1 MLCWALSTISSVSIF
16 FTGADCVLAMDD
28 GVVHREVRR
37 YIEKNMPWPVQD
49 ARITFPGHLPDL
61 SSLSERG
68 LSVEI
73 EKSGTGEYVGE
84 VPFNVRL
91 ADRQGQRRAFTV
103 RARIEVAR
111 DVVVADDTLAYNR
124 ILTAGD
130 VKVKRKWVRHLD
142 PKLISS
148 VEQVEGKMLVT
159 NVPAGGELTTYMLK
173 EPKLVKR
180 GEVVRL
186 QLDRGPIQIST
197 LAICEE
203 DGVRGALVK
212 IKNMSSHRIVYAKV
226 KGENHVVIDF

>member
-1 MLCWALSTISSVSIF
+1 
-16 FTGADCVLAMDD
+16 MDD
-28 GVVHREVRR
+28 DVVRREVRS
-37 YIEKNMPWPVQD
+37 YIEKNMPWSVQD
-49 ARITFPGHLPDL
+49 TRITFPGQLPDL

-68 LSVEI
+68 LRVEI

-91 ADRQGQRRAFTV
+91 TDRQGQRRSFTF

-130 VKVKRKWVRHLD
+130 VRVKRKWVRSMD
-142 PKLISS
+142 PKLVTS
-148 VEQVEGKMLVT
+148 VDQVEGKMLVT
-159 NVPAGGELTTYMLK
+159 NVPAGGEINTYMLK

-186 QLDRGPIQIST
+186 QLDRGAIQIST

-212 IKNMSSHRIVYAKV
+212 IKNMSSNRIVYAKV
-226 KGENHVVIDF
+226 KGEIHVVIDF

>member
-1 MLCWALSTISSVSIF
+1 MLCWALSIISSGSI
-16 FTGADCVLAMDD
+16 VLAGAGSALAVEDAAI
-28 GVVHREVRR
+28 RQEVRR
-37 YIEKNMPWPVQD
+37 YIEKNMPWPVAD
-49 ARITFPGHLPDL
+49 ARITFPGSLPDL
-61 SSLSERG
+61 SSLREKG
-68 LSVEI
+68 LAIEI

-84 VPFNVRL
+84 VPFIVRL
-91 ADRQGQRRAFTV
+91 ADRQGQRRSFTV

-130 VKVKRKWVRHLD
+130 VRVKRKWVRSMD
-142 PKLISS
+142 PKLITSID
-148 VEQVEGKMLVT
+148 QVEGKRLVT

-186 QLDRGPIQIST
+186 QLDRGAIQIST